1 MYSKAEASLI
11 TEKFWTIFGLYIS
24 PVPSATLEKVNWV
37 NYKTGIKGI
46 SFKMDA
52 GKNSAAVM
60 VEIFLKDTMLQHQYF
75 NIFNNFIAEFKKIVG
90 KDWIFH
96 KDYFVEGKG
105 SVSLIIVEKEKVNVF
120 KEEDWPTIISF
131 LKQNMLGI
139 DKFWES
145 YKPAFEL
152 L

>member
-1 MYSKAEASLI
+1 
-11 TEKFWTIFGLYIS
+11 
-24 PVPSATLEKVNWV
+24 
-37 NYKTGIKGI
+37 
-46 SFKMDA
+46 
-52 GKNSAAVM
+52 
-60 VEIFLKDTMLQHQYF
+60 MLQHQYF
-75 NIFNNFIAEFKKIVG
+75 NIFNNFIAEFKKNVG